1 MNPIPSDTA
10 MPAVAGPSLLSRIA
24 RCIRWSRQG
33 LDRLSPAVSLLF
45 RLWIA
50 AIFWQAG
57 LTKIASWDATLY
69 LFNYE
74 YSVPLLPPELA
85 AYLGTGVELLMPAL
99 LALGLATRFSALVLF
114 LFNIVAVISYPSL
127 NEIGLKDHQYWGLML
142 LVPLFYGPGLLSLD
156 ALIGPYLASKRR
168 GAGH

>member
-10 MPAVAGPSLLSRIA
+10 MPSSSGMALHTRIA
-24 RCIRWSRQG
+24 HCIRWSGQG

-50 AIFWQAG
+50 DIFWQAG

-99 LALGLATRFSALVLF
+99 LALGLATRFSALTLF
-114 LFNIVAVISYPSL
+114 LFNIVAVISYPEL

-142 LVPLFYGPGLLSLD
+142 LVPLFYGPGALSLD
-156 ALIGPYLASKRR
+156 ALIGPYLAPKRR
-168 GAGH
+168 VARH

>member
-1 MNPIPSDTA
+1 MNPIPSDNAT
-10 MPAVAGPSLLSRIA
+10 PAAAGPTFYTRIV
-24 RCIRWSRQG
+24 RCFRWSSRG
-33 LDRLSPAVSLLF
+33 LDRLNPAVSLLF
-45 RLWIA
+45 RIWIA

-114 LFNIVAVISYPSL
+114 LFNIAAVISYPTL

-142 LVPLFYGPGLLSLD
+142 LVPLCYGPGLLSLD
-156 ALIGPYLASKRR
+156 ALIGSYLASKRR
-168 GAGH
+168 DTRH

>member
-10 MPAVAGPSLLSRIA
+10 MPAAAGPALLGRIA
-24 RCIRWSRQG
+24 GCIRWSSHG
-33 LDRLSPAVSLLF
+33 LDRLNPAVSLLF

-85 AYLGTGVELLMPAL
+85 AYLGTGVELLADVLSQL
-99 LALGLATRFSALVLF
+99 LAIHLRC
-114 LFNIVAVISYPSL
+114 
-127 NEIGLKDHQYWGLML
+127 
-142 LVPLFYGPGLLSLD
+142 PG
-156 ALIGPYLASKRR
+156 
-168 GAGH
+168 